1 MEGMSSQF
9 QPVNGGPG
17 GPKFVVVAISVLILV
32 MFISLIGLAIVSNG

>member
-1 MEGMSSQF
+1 MEGMTSQF

-32 MFISLIGLAIVSNG
+32 MFISLIGLAIVSNS

>member
-17 GPKFVVVAISVLILV
+17 GPKFVVAAISILIVV
-32 MFISLIGLAIVSNG
+32 MFISLIGLAVVTNG